1 MARKMVS
8 VDAEKESA
16 PGLLTNSTEYATNHP
31 QKINWKK
38 AKTCVRSFVKSH
50 RKVLREACRG

>member
-1 MARKMVS
+1 MGKKKTILKR
-8 VDAEKESA
+8 DTES
-16 PGLLTNSTEYATNHP
+16 GLGMLSNSTEYTTNHP

-50 RKVLREACRG
+50 KKVLRQACQG